1 MNLLADNGYEVL
13 DNPKDS
19 RFPIFT
25 FGDIE
30 PDTLES
36 TMKKTVN
43 HHRKQSGLLVLIL
56 GLTLLGPFPV
66 PAAAGM
72 LQKTGVTLKK
82 DFGPQIMLNQT
93 LFNVNIPLAISNMP
107 GPWKNAKIKAL
118 AIVYFLDGA
127 GKTIGYGL
135 GEGVEELIPLDVVL
149 DNGGYNGTAVFPIR
163 ASMGTMSD
171 KTCCVTIVVAEQSS
185 QHMVIGVSKGGTAPN
200 SGDCGGVDFS
210 HLTPGM
216 ILPY

>member
-1 MNLLADNGYEVL
+1 MNLLADRRYDVL
-13 DNPKDS
+13 ENSKDS
-19 RFPIFT
+19 SVPIFT
-25 FGDIE
+25 FGDLE

-43 HHRKQSGLLVLIL
+43 HPKKQSRILVLVLSAALL
-56 GLTLLGPFPV
+56 GLFTG

-82 DFGPQIMLNQT
+82 DFGPQIMLDQT

-107 GPWKNAKIKAL
+107 GPWKSAKLKAL
-118 AIVYFLDGA
+118 AIVYFLDGT
-127 GKTIGYGL
+127 GETIGYGL
-135 GEGVEELIPLDVVL
+135 GEGGEELIPLDVVL
-149 DNGGYNGTAVFPIR
+149 DNGGYNGTVVFPIR
-163 ASMGTMSD
+163 VSMGTITA
-171 KTCCVTIVVAEQSS
+171 KTCCVTIVVAEQST
-185 QHMVIGVSKGGTAPN
+185 QRMIIGVSQGGTAPN
-200 SGDCGGVDFS
+200 SGDCGGMDFS